1 MCRPVMED
9 IVRYVSQKSGLSP
22 EVARLTVSLV
32 MDYARRISPEMAE
45 VLDIGLGTSDI
56 KPDEV
61 TRLLCGFT
69 GMLGKS
75 PLAGQ
80 A

>member
-1 MCRPVMED
+1 MSRHVMED

-32 MDYARRISPEMAE
+32 MDYARGISPDLAE
-45 VLDIGLGTSDI
+45 VLDIGLGTSNI